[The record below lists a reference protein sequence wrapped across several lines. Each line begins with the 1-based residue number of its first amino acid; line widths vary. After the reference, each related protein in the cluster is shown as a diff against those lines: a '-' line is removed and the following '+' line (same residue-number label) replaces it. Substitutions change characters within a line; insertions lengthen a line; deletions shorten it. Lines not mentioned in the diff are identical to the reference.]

1 MDDNALNFKETI
13 TAQATDYLMVA
24 RLENGVA
31 IGGGYYSVGD
41 LLDFLNDIQVIDN
54 LTSTNT
60 TSALSA
66 NQGKLLKDLVD
77 AKVDSSLVGKANGLA
92 TLDSNGTITTDQLPS
107 YVDDVVEYTNLASFP
122 TTGTTGKIYVALDTN
137 KTYRW
142 SGTQYTEISA
152 SLAIGETTGTAYDGA
167 KGKANAQAIET
178 NQMNIST
185 NTQNLGILKYTKD
198 TVVHN
203 IALSLFNS
211 RPQIT
216 ITEVD

>member
-77 AKVDSSLVGKANGLA
+77 SKANSIQENIIYP
-92 TLDSNGTITTDQLPS
+92 TLLNNAYSDYTDQLRYYKDTIGEVHIKGSISNSDGTNPCFRLISGYRSETSNS
-107 YVDDVVEYTNLASFP
+107 YFNVT
-122 TTGTTGKIYVALDTN
+122 
-137 KTYRW
+137 
-142 SGTQYTEISA
+142 
-152 SLAIGETTGTAYDGA
+152 SLANNIISKAKMTSDGNVYITIPD
-167 KGKANAQAIET
+167 G
-178 NQMNIST
+178 
-185 NTQNLGILKYTKD
+185 D
-198 TVVHN
+198 TVYVN
-203 IALSLFNS
+203 FTFRAN
-211 RPQIT
+211 Q
-216 ITEVD
+216 

>member
-66 NQGKLLKDLVD
+66 NQGKILKDLVD
-77 AKVDSSLVGKANGLA
+77 AKANSVQEDIIYPTLLNNA
-92 TLDSNGTITTDQLPS
+92 TSDYTNQLRYYKDTIGEVHIKGSISNSDGTIPCFQLISGYRSNIAIS
-107 YVDDVVEYTNLASFP
+107 YFNVT
-122 TTGTTGKIYVALDTN
+122 
-137 KTYRW
+137 
-142 SGTQYTEISA
+142 
-152 SLAIGETTGTAYDGA
+152 SLANNTINKAEMASSGNVYIAVPDGDTAYINFTFRA
-167 KGKANAQAIET
+167 EQ
-178 NQMNIST
+178 
-185 NTQNLGILKYTKD
+185 
-198 TVVHN
+198 
-203 IALSLFNS
+203 
-211 RPQIT
+211 
-216 ITEVD
+216 